1 MIDFLISKFV
11 KNSRD
16 LSDPSVRRGYG
27 SFAGTVGIIVNLSL
41 SLAKISAGTLFGSIS
56 VTADGI
62 NNLSDAGSSVVT
74 LIGFKLSGKPADSD
88 HPFGHERIEY
98 LTGFILG
105 IVILIVGIELIKL
118 SVNRIVYPRPT
129 LTSDLMIAILVISVG
144 VKMWLARFYSRI
156 ADIISSSAVRAASA
170 DSMNDVLTTSAV
182 LCGVLVSRCYG
193 YQIDGWM
200 GIGVALFI
208 LRSGIMILKSLLGPI
223 LGEMPD
229 AELVQRIE
237 QKILSYE
244 GIINVHDLVVHSYGP
259 NVLFATVH
267 AEVDAKGSFISSHDL
282 IDCIERDCAREMN
295 INLVIHM
302 DPVVTDDNEMNGL
315 RKMTEDIVNSVD
327 PSLSIHD
334 FRVVRG
340 ETHTNLIFDVLIPA
354 DYHTSGKKTVQ
365 KIEDAI
371 REKDPTFFPV
381 ITVDRNYVTTH
392 VNEFENRP

>member
-1 MIDFLISKFV
+1 
-11 KNSRD
+11 
-16 LSDPSVRRGYG
+16 
-27 SFAGTVGIIVNLSL
+27 
-41 SLAKISAGTLFGSIS
+41 
-56 VTADGI
+56 
-62 NNLSDAGSSVVT
+62 
-74 LIGFKLSGKPADSD
+74 
-88 HPFGHERIEY
+88 
-98 LTGFILG
+98 
-105 IVILIVGIELIKL
+105 
-118 SVNRIVYPRPT
+118 
-129 LTSDLMIAILVISVG
+129 MIAILVISIA
-144 VKMWLARFYSRI
+144 VKLWLAIFYSRI

-182 LCGVLVSRCYG
+182 LCGVLVSRYFG

-208 LRSGIMILKSLLGPI
+208 LRSGIMILRSLLGPI

-229 AELVQRIE
+229 PELVESIE
-237 QKILSYE
+237 RKILSYE

-295 INLVIHM
+295 INLVIHI
-302 DPVVTDDNEMNGL
+302 DPVITDDNEMNGL
-315 RKMTEDIVNSVD
+315 KKMTEDIVNSVD

-340 ETHTNLIFDVLIPA
+340 DTHTNLIFDVLIPA

-381 ITVDRNYVTTH
+381 ITVDRNYVTMH
-392 VNEFENRP
+392 INEFE

>member
-1 MIDFLISKFV
+1 MIDFLIRIFV
-11 KNSRD
+11 RNSQN

-27 SFAGTVGIIVNLSL
+27 TFAGTVGIIVNLGL
-41 SLAKISAGTLFGSIS
+41 SLAKITAGTLFGSIS

-74 LIGFKLSGKPADSD
+74 LIGFKLSGKPADRD

-105 IVILIVGIELIKL
+105 IVILIVGVELIKL
-118 SVNRIVYPRPT
+118 SVNRIIYPRPT
-129 LTSDLMIAILVISVG
+129 LTSDLMIAILVISIA
-144 VKMWLARFYSRI
+144 VKLWLAIFYSRI

-182 LCGVLVSRCYG
+182 LCGVLVSRYFG

-208 LRSGIMILKSLLGPI
+208 LRSGIMILRSLLGPI

-229 AELVQRIE
+229 PELVESIE
-237 QKILSYE
+237 RKILSYE

-295 INLVIHM
+295 INLVIHI
-302 DPVVTDDNEMNGL
+302 DPVITDDNEMNGL
-315 RKMTEDIVNSVD
+315 KKMTEDIVNSVD

-340 ETHTNLIFDVLIPA
+340 DTHTNLIFDVLIPA

-381 ITVDRNYVTTH
+381 ITVDRNYVTMH
-392 VNEFENRP
+392 INEFE

>member
-1 MIDFLISKFV
+1 MIDFLISIFV
-11 KNSRD
+11 RD
-16 LSDPSVRRGYG
+16 SGNISEPSVRRGHG
-27 SFAGTVGIIVNLSL
+27 TFAGTVGIIVNLGL
-41 SLAKISAGTLFGSIS
+41 SLAKIAAGTLFGSIS

-74 LIGFKLSGKPADSD
+74 LIGFKLSGKPADRD

-105 IVILIVGIELIKL
+105 IVILIVGVELIKL
-118 SVNRIVYPRPT
+118 SVNRIIHPRPT
-129 LTSDLMIAILVISVG
+129 LTSDLMIAILVISIA
-144 VKMWLARFYSRI
+144 VKLWLARFYSRI

-182 LCGVLVSRCYG
+182 LLGVLVSRCYG

-229 AELVQRIE
+229 PELVKKIE
-237 QKILSYE
+237 QKILSYD
-244 GIINVHDLVVHSYGP
+244 GIINIHDLVVHSYGP
-259 NVLFATVH
+259 NVLFTTVH

-282 IDCIERDCAREMN
+282 IDCIERDCARDMN

-315 RKMTEDIVNSVD
+315 RNMTEDIVNSVD

-340 ETHTNLIFDVLIPA
+340 DTHTNLIFDILIPA

-365 KIEDAI
+365 KIENAI
-371 REKDPTFFPV
+371 RGKDPTFFPV
-381 ITVDRNYVTTH
+381 ITVDRNYVSTYI
-392 VNEFENRP
+392 NGFE

>member
-1 MIDFLISKFV
+1 MIDFLISIFV
-11 KNSRD
+11 KNSRS

-27 SFAGTVGIIVNLSL
+27 AFAGTVGIIVNLGL
-41 SLAKISAGTLFGSIS
+41 SLAKIAAGTLFGSIS

-208 LRSGIMILKSLLGPI
+208 LT
-223 LGEMPD
+223 
-229 AELVQRIE
+229 Q
-237 QKILSYE
+237 
-244 GIINVHDLVVHSYGP
+244 
-259 NVLFATVH
+259 
-267 AEVDAKGSFISSHDL
+267 GS
-282 IDCIERDCAREMN
+282 
-295 INLVIHM
+295 
-302 DPVVTDDNEMNGL
+302 
-315 RKMTEDIVNSVD
+315 
-327 PSLSIHD
+327 
-334 FRVVRG
+334 
-340 ETHTNLIFDVLIPA
+340 
-354 DYHTSGKKTVQ
+354 
-365 KIEDAI
+365 
-371 REKDPTFFPV
+371 
-381 ITVDRNYVTTH
+381 
-392 VNEFENRP
+392 

>member
-11 KNSRD
+11 RNSGNI
-16 LSDPSVRRGYG
+16 SDPAVRRGYG
-27 SFAGTVGIIVNLSL
+27 AFAGIIGIIVNLGL
-41 SLAKISAGTLFGSIS
+41 SLAKITAGTLFGSIS

-74 LIGFKLSGKPADSD
+74 LIGFKLSGKPADRD

-105 IVILIVGIELIKL
+105 IVILIVGVELIKL
-118 SVNRIVYPRPT
+118 SVNRIIYPRPT
-129 LTSDLMIAILVISVG
+129 LTSDLMIAILVISIA
-144 VKMWLARFYSRI
+144 VKLWLAIFYSRI

-182 LCGVLVSRCYG
+182 LCGVLVSRYFG

-208 LRSGIMILKSLLGPI
+208 LRSGIMIPERRMGPI

-229 AELVQRIE
+229 PELVESIE
-237 QKILSYE
+237 RKILSYE

-295 INLVIHM
+295 INLVIHI
-302 DPVVTDDNEMNGL
+302 DPVITDDNEMNGL
-315 RKMTEDIVNSVD
+315 KKMTEDIVNSVD

-340 ETHTNLIFDVLIPA
+340 DTHTNLIFDVLIPA

-381 ITVDRNYVTTH
+381 ITVDRNYVTMH
-392 VNEFENRP
+392 INEFE

>member
-1 MIDFLISKFV
+1 MIDFLISIFV
-11 KNSRD
+11 RD
-16 LSDPSVRRGYG
+16 SGNISEPSVRRGHG
-27 SFAGTVGIIVNLSL
+27 TFAGTVGIIVNLTL
-41 SLAKISAGTLFGSIS
+41 SLAKITAGTLFGSIS

-62 NNLSDAGSSVVT
+62 NNLSDAGSSAVT
-74 LIGFKLSGKPADSD
+74 LIGFKLSGKPADRD

-105 IVILIVGIELIKL
+105 IVILIVGVELIKL
-118 SVNRIVYPRPT
+118 SVNRIIHPRPT
-129 LTSDLMIAILVISVG
+129 LTSDLMIAILVISIA
-144 VKMWLARFYSRI
+144 VKLWLARFYSRI

-182 LCGVLVSRCYG
+182 LLGVLVSRCYG

-229 AELVQRIE
+229 PELVKKIE
-237 QKILSYE
+237 QKILSYD
-244 GIINVHDLVVHSYGP
+244 GIINIHDLVVHSYGP
-259 NVLFATVH
+259 NVLFTTVH

-282 IDCIERDCAREMN
+282 IDCIERDCARDMN

-340 ETHTNLIFDVLIPA
+340 DTHTNLIFDILIPA

-381 ITVDRNYVTTH
+381 ITVDRNYVTTY
-392 VNEFENRP
+392 VNEFDRRS

>member
-1 MIDFLISKFV
+1 MSESGKIDCIFHLKVVRMIDFLISKFV
-11 KNSRD
+11 KNNRD

-27 SFAGTVGIIVNLSL
+27 AFAGTVGIIVNLGL
-41 SLAKISAGTLFGSIS
+41 SLAKIAAGTLFGSIS

-282 IDCIERDCAREMN
+282 IDCIERDFARDLN

-302 DPVVTDDNEMNGL
+302 DPVVTDDYEMNGL
-315 RKMTEDIVNSVD
+315 RNMTEDIVNSVD
-327 PSLSIHD
+327 PS
-334 FRVVRG
+334 
-340 ETHTNLIFDVLIPA
+340 
-354 DYHTSGKKTVQ
+354 
-365 KIEDAI
+365 
-371 REKDPTFFPV
+371 
-381 ITVDRNYVTTH
+381 
-392 VNEFENRP
+392 